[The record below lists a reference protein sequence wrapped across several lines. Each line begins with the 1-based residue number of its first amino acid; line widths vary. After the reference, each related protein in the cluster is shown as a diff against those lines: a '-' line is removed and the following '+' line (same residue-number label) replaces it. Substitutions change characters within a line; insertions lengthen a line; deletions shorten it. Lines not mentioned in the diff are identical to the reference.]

1 MFSDSVTSKGY
12 TIKFRNTQDWRIQRH
27 STNTQ
32 PVSGFATIPKRK
44 PAHKMCSV
52 YCEALDLHT
61 TLMNPSGWRSAS
73 SHHHRR
79 RQRRDG
85 HVCVWGGGTQEGI
98 LYSLNTK
105 YEPEIT
111 NRWHTFSIA
120 QTEFQWRQRIEP
132 RIFILDLTFSFHTA
146 VIIRVLDVISCTL
159 VSEESAACI
168 FWEKWTAT
176 LY

>member
-1 MFSDSVTSKGY
+1 MFSVSATSKGY
-12 TIKFRNTQDWRIQRH
+12 TIKLRNTQFWRIQRH
-27 STNTQ
+27 RMNTQ
-32 PVSGFATIPKRK
+32 SVSGFVTVPKCK

-61 TLMNPSGWRSAS
+61 TLTNPSGWRSAS

-85 HVCVWGGGTQEGI
+85 HVCGGTQEGI

-111 NRWHTFSIA
+111 NRWRTFSIT
-120 QTEFQWRQRIEP
+120 QTEFQWWQRIEP
-132 RIFILDLTFSFHTA
+132 HLFIWDLTFSVHTA
-146 VIIRVLDVISCTL
+146 VIIRVLDVILCTL
-159 VSEESAACI
+159 ISKEPAICV
-168 FWEKWTAT
+168 FWKEGTAT
-176 LY
+176 LH

>member
-1 MFSDSVTSKGY
+1 MS
-12 TIKFRNTQDWRIQRH
+12 TQ
-27 STNTQ
+27 S
-32 PVSGFATIPKRK
+32 VSGFATIPKRK

-52 YCEALDLHT
+52 QCEALDLHT

-85 HVCVWGGGTQEGI
+85 HVCGGTQEGI
-98 LYSLNTK
+98 LYSINTK

-111 NRWHTFSIA
+111 NRWRTFSIA
-120 QTEFQWRQRIEP
+120 QTEFQWLQRIEP
-132 RIFILDLTFSFHTA
+132 HLFIRDLTFSVHTS
-146 VIIRVLDVISCTL
+146 VIISVLDVILCTL
-159 VSEESAACI
+159 ISEEPAICI
-168 FWEKWTAT
+168 FWKEGTAT